1 MTNFTKANLQKI
13 KKTLTHI
20 AKKLGISL
28 SILIVILSSKKLYNI
43 YVKKEKLDIKH
54 QLLLLKMKLLVKNI
68 PELYKILLL
77 EHKSKSKL
85 N

>member
-1 MTNFTKANLQKI
+1 MTNFTEANLQKI

-43 YVKKEKLDIKH
+43 YVKKEKLDI
-54 QLLLLKMKLLVKNI
+54 
-68 PELYKILLL
+68 
-77 EHKSKSKL
+77 
-85 N
+85 